1 METVF
6 NCTGTGDFS
15 LQNSQ
20 VIVLPSQSDRQVT
33 FFFNMDHIAQETNE
47 TVRLHLGLSQ
57 SVINRFDGQFDNSV
71 FFLETVELTIRD
83 SDSKPVSCL
92 RMHYI

>member
-1 METVF
+1 MENMF
-6 NCTGTGDFS
+6 NCTATGDFF
-15 LQNSQ
+15 LQNNQ
-20 VIVLPSQSDRQVT
+20 VVVLPSYSNRIVPFIFHVD
-33 FFFNMDHIAQETNE
+33 FIAQETDE

-57 SVINRFDGQFDNSV
+57 SVINRFGGQFDNSV

-92 RMHYI
+92 RMLKN